1 MELSHSLLAILIL
14 SLVSQGE
21 GSTTDCF
28 CLQFGEQRMGLQ
40 TGCKEN
46 TEWDL
51 NLNYLTNTQPV
62 ASSARRANPSSM
74 AAGNSLLVL
83 VTHSK
88 RLLLTSLLAR
98 TRSNRESMKE
108 VHGCFTPPGVTS

>member
-51 NLNYLTNTQPV
+51 NLNYLT
-62 ASSARRANPSSM
+62 
-74 AAGNSLLVL
+74 
-83 VTHSK
+83 
-88 RLLLTSLLAR
+88 
-98 TRSNRESMKE
+98 
-108 VHGCFTPPGVTS
+108 